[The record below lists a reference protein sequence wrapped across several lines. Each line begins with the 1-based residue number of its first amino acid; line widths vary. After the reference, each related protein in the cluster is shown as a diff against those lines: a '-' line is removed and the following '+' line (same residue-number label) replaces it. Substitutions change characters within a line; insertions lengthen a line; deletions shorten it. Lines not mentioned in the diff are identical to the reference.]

1 MASGARSLGCF
12 GQIVALPRRPGQGCR
27 GSAVL
32 VESSSRPSGARA
44 AQHLLRSKAAVTGRR
59 RFVVVESE
67 LASKPDE
74 MRALLRLGP
83 RRPGRQPRP
92 DAAATRSGRVGRR
105 PNTASD
111 CGLGCSGGETRTRNQ
126 RITSPPRPVSPTCG
140 NGSIW
145 PLTCSFAYSALP
157 IVSHRFAASRG
168 PSAARRRPGRLELSV
183 GELHERLFLQVDS
196 RSEFV
201 ECGLQL

>member
-1 MASGARSLGCF
+1 MRPGPPYFVLFDPGTTERAGAAARRAPHWPWGRPPWASGARSLGCF

-74 MRALLRLGP
+74 MRALLR
-83 RRPGRQPRP
+83 
-92 DAAATRSGRVGRR
+92 
-105 PNTASD
+105 
-111 CGLGCSGGETRTRNQ
+111 
-126 RITSPPRPVSPTCG
+126 
-140 NGSIW
+140 
-145 PLTCSFAYSALP
+145 
-157 IVSHRFAASRG
+157 
-168 PSAARRRPGRLELSV
+168 
-183 GELHERLFLQVDS
+183 
-196 RSEFV
+196 
-201 ECGLQL
+201 